1 MVSVSHIIPFTPD
14 VKANPCVRF
23 NKEGTL
29 LAVSAND
36 NKIKILAKDG
46 SLQSLHTTE
55 NCLDDD
61 FRVFSDTL
69 KKVGIFNTVMTS
81 DRIWISF

>member
-1 MVSVSHIIPFTPD
+1 M
-14 VKANPCVRF
+14 KANPCVRF

-46 SLQSLHTTE
+46 SLQLLHTTE

-61 FRVFSDTL
+61 LRVFADTL
-69 KKVGIFNTVMTS
+69 TKVGVFNTES
-81 DRIWISF
+81 